1 MALIIDV
8 NLIITHVELSFFNI
22 SIPLHKFA
30 IPFTIV
36 CFLLLINA
44 INMFDGINLQLG
56 FYSIIV
62 VIYFLSKGPDVH
74 LFITLLF
81 SLVVFLVLNFSNKT
95 FMGDSGSILISYVFG
110 YFSIKY
116 YNNDLIIYAD
126 EVFILML
133 VPGLDLLRVSIIRI
147 LLKKNIFSADRMH
160 IHHLLQDNY
169 SNFQS
174 FLIVQIMIIIPLLMS
189 TFFLKILDSI
199 LIGIL
204 IYFFII
210 FKVYKKDR
218 NYD

>member
-1 MALIIDV
+1 
-8 NLIITHVELSFFNI
+8 
-22 SIPLHKFA
+22 
-30 IPFTIV
+30 
-36 CFLLLINA
+36 
-44 INMFDGINLQLG
+44 MFDGINLQLG

-62 VIYFLSKGPDVH
+62 VIYFLSKGSDVH

-81 SLVVFLVLNFSNKT
+81 SLVVFLALNFSNKA

-147 LLKKNIFSADRMH
+147 LSKKNIFSADRMH

-189 TFFLKILDSI
+189 IFFLKILDSI